1 MGGGLNALGW
11 MLGVVL
17 SVTDFVNNFIGYAIL
32 VLMVPVSIWT
42 FLPWIRRIRIGLA
55 PLDAEASQTDSQ
67 NASNREAFAIALGVL
82 RKEGQELAK
91 DYELENKP
99 CNQWIARVTDLIG
112 AALGEEEAI
121 TFKSDGMLPG
131 EVRRFRV
138 TDTVGPQQNSIMRRL
153 RRVDKFVQDIDSLNL
168 RPDFDAQSWIY

>member
-121 TFKSDGMLPG
+121 TFKEAG
-131 EVRRFRV
+131 EQLEPYLDRHASGDWSETDPDERRDAPCGV
-138 TDTVGPQQNSIMRRL
+138 CIACERR
-153 RRVDKFVQDIDSLNL
+153 
-168 RPDFDAQSWIY
+168 